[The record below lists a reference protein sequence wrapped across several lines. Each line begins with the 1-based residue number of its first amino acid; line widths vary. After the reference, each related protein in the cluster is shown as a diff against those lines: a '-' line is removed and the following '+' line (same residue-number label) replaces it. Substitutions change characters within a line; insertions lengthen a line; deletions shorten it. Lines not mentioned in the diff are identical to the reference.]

1 MRRGEYEAN
10 LHIAPASLLGRAL
23 KEKYFKK
30 PLKPVDYHI
39 RTYIYINLYLFRH
52 KAILNRKI
60 HVFINYKL
68 LLVVA
73 MYFPGYFT
81 HKPLINGYRLREKFC
96 NIKIITL

>member
-10 LHIAPASLLGRAL
+10 LHIAPASLRGRAL

-39 RTYIYINLYLFRH
+39 RTSIYINLYLFRH

-73 MYFPGYFT
+73 VYCPEYFT
-81 HKPLINGYRLREKFC
+81 HKLLTTGYRLRGIFC
-96 NIKIITL
+96 NIKIILL

>member
-1 MRRGEYEAN
+1 MRRGEYKAN
-10 LHIAPASLLGRAL
+10 LHIAPASLRGRAL

-73 MYFPGYFT
+73 IFFQDILPQTAY
-81 HKPLINGYRLREKFC
+81 HRLPLKRN
-96 NIKIITL
+96 TL

>member
-1 MRRGEYEAN
+1 MRRSEYESN
-10 LHIAPASLLGRAL
+10 LHIAPASLRGPAL

-39 RTYIYINLYLFRH
+39 RTFIYINLYLFDH

-68 LLVVA
+68 LSVVTE
-73 MYFPGYFT
+73 YFPGYFT
-81 HKPLINGYRLREKFC
+81 HK
-96 NIKIITL
+96 ITAYHGLPR